1 MVDKAE
7 RRIGPSS
14 SAAMI
19 SQVKGR
25 ESPGEA
31 SLQVIKETMSGNKR
45 TSRKRAAS
53 GSPSLTRDR
62 RGWGDSS
69 KGKMFTV

>member
-31 SLQVIKETMSGNKR
+31 SLQVIKETMSDVREQEDQQEESGFWVSFSDKR
-45 TSRKRAAS
+45 
-53 GSPSLTRDR
+53 
-62 RGWGDSS
+62 
-69 KGKMFTV
+69 